1 MRGSAI
7 SRVRHL
13 RSYSRRCEGAVVFV
27 VLGFVPMR
35 GAVGARVP
43 PSDGSCFEIQGFG
56 GFAIRPLVSH
66 RAQLIIRYV
75 SEGSYALLRRTPES
89 MIGTLSEDLVH
100 GGDQVSAAGWGHVVE
115 CHCGVTGR
123 FVGGVG

>member
-1 MRGSAI
+1 MRGS
-7 SRVRHL
+7 SGVCGHGL
-13 RSYSRRCEGAVVFV
+13 REHARCRWGTGTA
-27 VLGFVPMR
+27 
-35 GAVGARVP
+35 
-43 PSDGSCFEIQGFG
+43 SCSCFEFKVLGLP
-56 GFAIRPLVSH
+56 FAPLSH
-66 RAQLIIRYV
+66 TAPQLIIRYV

-100 GGDQVSAAGWGHVVE
+100 GGDQVRAAGWGHVVE